1 MPPPFSLADPRIA
14 EQRITADA
22 PRLGVRGAVRRC
34 RLVEARLRERR
45 GIVDGWALFSIAHAG
60 GDALIVI
67 GAGPPITLHRFPDDP
82 AMLTLGAL
90 LEAADAGEY
99 RLARYQPG
107 KSCTLFWRHGATTR
121 VRKYLADGRAAAVAA
136 RHAALW
142 AAVADDP
149 GLRIAE
155 PLALDPAGEWY
166 ETALVA
172 GTPLSLQRHGV
183 SGPALAGVVAGVVAR
198 LHAVALATDRAVTLE
213 EQSLEARKK
222 ARKIRVDLPGA
233 AVLLTPILAAI
244 DDAEPRVGPARPT
257 LLHGDLNAGQ
267 LLVDADAATIIDLDS
282 LSHGDPERDLA
293 ELVVDVVLCS
303 PSRPEAIAFAAG
315 VVAAYSVHSGRPVD
329 GERLLVHAAAEL
341 LTRAWRHHRRGGP
354 GWGAALAHDLAAWR
368 GVASVIDVTATAAR
382 SRDTRAQ
389 SRHTPRRPGDA
400 P

>member
-1 MPPPFSLADPRIA
+1 M
-14 EQRITADA
+14 
-22 PRLGVRGAVRRC
+22 
-34 RLVEARLRERR
+34 ARWL
-45 GIVDGWALFSIAHAG
+45 
-60 GDALIVI
+60 
-67 GAGPPITLHRFPDDP
+67 DDP
-82 AMLTLGAL
+82 DPQVPCRRPRG
-90 LEAADAGEY
+90 G
-99 RLARYQPG
+99 G
-107 KSCTLFWRHGATTR
+107 GS
-121 VRKYLADGRAAAVAA
+121 AA
-136 RHAALW
+136 RSALGG
-142 AAVADDP
+142 AADDP

-155 PLALDPAGEWY
+155 PLALDPGGEWY

-172 GTPLSLQRHGV
+172 GTPLLHCSPLGT
-183 SGPALAGVVAGVVAR
+183 LARRRVAGLVAR

-282 LSHGDPERDLA
+282 LSYGDPERDLA